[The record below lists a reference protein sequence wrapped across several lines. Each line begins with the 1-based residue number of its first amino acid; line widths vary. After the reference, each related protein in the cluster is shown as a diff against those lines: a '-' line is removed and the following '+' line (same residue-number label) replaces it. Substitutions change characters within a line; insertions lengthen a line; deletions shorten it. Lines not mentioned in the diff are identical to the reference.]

1 MNLKHRVLRIFWVAL
16 AASASAVTHAVTV
29 IEYYHEALDAYFITG
44 RANEQNLLD
53 TNAGFRRTGVSF
65 QAADTAT
72 GSAAL
77 SRICRFYVSAA
88 NPFTSSHFYGK
99 EGADCEGLRAQ
110 NVPGFLWEGYDFST
124 VKSDASNAC
133 PVGNAPVF
141 RGFRAGVN
149 GKTSN
154 HRYYPS
160 AALCEAGAAAGYVCE
175 GQTFCGGGGVSPPPV
190 SGSPVRT
197 YRGTFRG
204 GQQEIEFTG
213 NVTWSLVAG
222 ERGPAGEL
230 VYRVSAATAN
240 LSRPVSECST
250 PGAVSIDIAS
260 SALAVSEASA
270 AGAAGASVRYGGVFR
285 SIPVTITCGSNP
297 PAQVPFGYVWF
308 TCQPSDPFSN
318 QESPTAARLQGS
330 CNANDG
336 ASFAWDFQAVD

>member
-1 MNLKHRVLRIFWVAL
+1 MSLQRHTLRIILLFSAL
-16 AASASAVTHAVTV
+16 SASVVAHAVTV
-29 IEYYHEALDAYFITG
+29 VEYYNAALDAYFITG
-44 RANEQNLLD
+44 RANEQTLLD
-53 TNAGFRRTGVSF
+53 TTAGFRRTGVSF
-65 QAADTAT
+65 QAADASV

-77 SRICRFYVSAA
+77 SRICRFYVSTT

-99 EGADCEGLRAQ
+99 EGGDCEGLRTQ
-110 NVPGFLWEGYDFST
+110 NVPGFSWEGYDFAT
-124 VKSDASNAC
+124 LKPGTDNVC
-133 PVGNAPVF
+133 PVGNVPVF

-175 GQTFCGGGGVSPPPV
+175 GQTFCGGSAVSTPPTT
-190 SGSPVRT
+190 GNAVRT

-213 NVTWSLVAG
+213 NVTWSLQAG

-240 LSRPVSECST
+240 LTRPVADCSA
-250 PGAVSIDIAS
+250 PGAVSIDIPTS
-260 SALAVSEASA
+260 GLAVSEAA
-270 AGAAGASVRYGGVFR
+270 TAGGSVQYGGVFR
-285 SIPVTITCGSNP
+285 SIPVTITCGTNP
-297 PAQVPFGYVWF
+297 PAQVPFGYIWF
-308 TCQPSDPFSN
+308 TCQTEDNAFSS
-318 QESPTAARLQGS
+318 QTSTSAARLQGS

-336 ASFAWDFQAVD
+336 ASFAWDFQAVE